1 MIMRILN
8 PGKKRGSKRAG
19 ASIKRNKPS
28 RFGASL
34 SRAIVFKWLMLLALI
49 GVGAYGAMTTPRMM
63 ETVSQQ
69 RVEQVIIE
77 GEVKFISEREVLSA
91 VNDYIS
97 ESLLLVDMDEIK
109 LALEAMPWIRAVTI
123 RREWPDTLVLNIVEE
138 KAIARWGNNKLLNQD
153 GAIFSPEDIVGLENL
168 AILSGPSG
176 SEGQVMEQ
184 YLLFNQ
190 LLYQRG
196 LKIAELILN
205 ERSAWKLILA
215 NGVVVNVGKTE
226 VMERM
231 RRLVGFVDPLF
242 IEQMVAIE
250 SIDLRYAS
258 GIAVKN
264 KSINA
269 EEVVSL

>member
-1 MIMRILN
+1 MRILN

-19 ASIKRNKPS
+19 ASIKRGKPS
-28 RFGASL
+28 RTGKNL
-34 SRAIVFKWLMLLALI
+34 SRAMVFKWLMVFALI
-49 GVGAYGAMTTPRMM
+49 GIGAYGALTTPRMM
-63 ETVSQQ
+63 ESVSQQ

-77 GEVKFISEREVLSA
+77 GEVNFISEQEVLSA

-97 ESLLLVDMDEIK
+97 ESLLLVDMEDIK
-109 LALEAMPWIRAVTI
+109 VALEDMPWIRTVTI
-123 RREWPDTLVLNIVEE
+123 RREWPDTLVLNIIEE
-138 KAIARWGNNKLLNQD
+138 KAIARWGENKLLNQD
-153 GAIFSPEDIVGLENL
+153 GAIFSPQDITGLENL
-168 AILSGPSG
+168 AMLSGPGG
-176 SEGQVMEQ
+176 SERKVMEQ

-231 RRLVGFVDPLF
+231 RRLVGFVDPVF

-264 KSINA
+264 KSIKT